1 MNDGVL
7 IIVGDFDEYTL
18 KKDLCRDL
26 SGFSTEKASS
36 FRTRSQF
43 RVGPGNAYRL
53 VAGDKQEVEI
63 GISAPLMYTAAN
75 FMSSNIAAMA
85 MQDKLAS
92 TLADCGWYGKA
103 SWDFVMFP
111 EERFNFR
118 MHCAMSDR
126 TGVPASLMQVDS
138 VEEVVSKL
146 RRAVGSVSLTPSDLS
161 VYRSVLLKSVEARL
175 ADPQM
180 IISMLVLRY
189 SYGKDLVTKYKD
201 KINEVTVDRVNQILN
216 QMAEGRTAEYAVR
229 TKSVGDRFF
238 IEQGTPVFDGEIPV
252 PQPVADSL
260 GIAREGYR
268 AIGLDTTAYS
278 PVWLDSARFRSFMS
292 ELPKPVSMPIIP
304 KKDTLKTVT
313 PADSLKV
320 AADSTRI
327 AVDSVKVTVDST
339 KSGSGTVYV
348 TSYSIQLKDTLN
360 RDK

>member
-1 MNDGVL
+1 
-7 IIVGDFDEYTL
+7 
-18 KKDLCRDL
+18 
-26 SGFSTEKASS
+26 
-36 FRTRSQF
+36 
-43 RVGPGNAYRL
+43 
-53 VAGDKQEVEI
+53 
-63 GISAPLMYTAAN
+63 
-75 FMSSNIAAMA
+75 
-85 MQDKLAS
+85 
-92 TLADCGWYGKA
+92 
-103 SWDFVMFP
+103 
-111 EERFNFR
+111 
-118 MHCAMSDR
+118 
-126 TGVPASLMQVDS
+126 
-138 VEEVVSKL
+138 
-146 RRAVGSVSLTPSDLS
+146 
-161 VYRSVLLKSVEARL
+161 
-175 ADPQM
+175 
-180 IISMLVLRY
+180 MLVLRY

-201 KINEVTVDRVNQILN
+201 KINEVTVDRVNQILS

-292 ELPKPVSMPIIP
+292 ELPKPIPMPIIP

-313 PADSLKV
+313 PSDSLKVGSDSTSVAADSLKV